1 MESGIETSI
10 AVGGTRRVWAR
21 NRWCPEEVLDADLRV
36 DALPAAGLPA
46 AELPAAEAAGAAGA
60 AGAIDA
66 VLPRRPEMFGPFSA
80 AAMRPGGGTAD
91 WPRLVGEVALV
102 LQSHARSPDVRFL
115 HVEPTADP
123 AVFRLVIE
131 ARDHQLAEECLA
143 HAVRLVAAARAG
155 APIDVSELLPDLV
168 DVADEVCLGP
178 STLLM
183 VRAAEDRGIPWL
195 RISDEWSLVQLGQGV
210 RQRRIWTAETDRT
223 SAIAETISR
232 NKELTKRMLDAAGVP
247 VPRGRLARS
256 PAEAWEAAQ
265 AVGLPVVVKPLDAN
279 HGRGVFL
286 NLATRAEV
294 EAAFPLAREEARRAR
309 SIVVE
314 QFIAGVE
321 HRLLVVGSRMV
332 ACAQGEYIYVTGD
345 GRHTVAELI
354 DLQIN
359 SDARR
364 GNTEA
369 MPNKTVSLDSTVLS
383 QLAQEGVAPDTVPA
397 EGRRVL
403 VKRIGTHGADV
414 TDRVHPEIAAAAVR
428 AARAVGLDV
437 AGIDLV
443 AQDITRPLSEQGAM
457 VCEVN
462 AGPQLLVH
470 TMPSSGPGQPVG
482 EMIVAEL
489 FPPGD
494 TGRIPV
500 AVVVGRPDGG
510 GTDGGADATAAARL
524 LELMLS
530 AAGHVAGL
538 TCGAGKWASG
548 WQCATGSHTAVAA
561 AHDLLMSPEIDAA
574 VFELDPLD
582 VVRAGL
588 PFDRVDTLVFPSET
602 AAAGDDLSA
611 APMLAGLVAARGTVV
626 VPHDRPALVELAA
639 RGGRTV
645 LLLFPPGA
653 ALPAGVKRAVG
664 VRGGEIVHVRDGVA
678 EPVVTEAEA
687 TLAARGVGGGPSAA
701 VAAVAAAVSLGLSR
715 TAVCAGL
722 AAAR

>member
-1 MESGIETSI
+1 METGIDVSGM
-10 AVGGTRRVWAR
+10 RRVWAR
-21 NRWCPEEVLDADLRV
+21 NAWHAADVLDADLRV
-36 DALPAAGLPA
+36 PPSGRAVGEAPAAA
-46 AELPAAEAAGAAGA
+46 AA
-60 AGAIDA
+60 AIDE
-66 VLPRRPEMFGPFSA
+66 VLPRRRGMFGPFPQAGA
-80 AAMRPGGGTAD
+80 APGGGAAD
-91 WPRLVGEVALV
+91 WVRLVADVALA
-102 LQSHARSPDVRFL
+102 LQSHARGPDVRFSR
-115 HVEPTADP
+115 VEATPDP
-123 AVFRLVIE
+123 AVFRLLLE
-131 ARDHQLAEECLA
+131 ARDHQLAEECLG
-143 HAVRLVAAARAG
+143 HAARIVGAARAG
-155 APIDVSELLPDLV
+155 DAVDLAELLPELV
-168 DVADEVCLGP
+168 DVADEFCLGP

-195 RISDEWSLVQLGQGV
+195 RISDEWSLVQLGQGA

-256 PAEAWEAAQ
+256 PEEAWEAAQ

-309 SIVVE
+309 SVVVE

-345 GRHTVAELI
+345 GRHTVADLI

-364 GNTEA
+364 GDTEG
-369 MPNKTVSLDSTVLS
+369 MPNKTVLLDSTVLA

-470 TMPSSGPGQPVG
+470 TMPSAGPGQPVG
-482 EMIVAEL
+482 ALIVAEL

-500 AVVVGRPDGG
+500 AAVVGQPDGG
-510 GTDGGADATAAARL
+510 RADGGDDATAAARL
-524 LELMLS
+524 LERMLT
-530 AAGHVAGL
+530 AAGHVTGL
-538 TCGAGKWASG
+538 TCAAGKWADG
-548 WQCATGSHTAVAA
+548 WQCAAGSHTAVAA
-561 AHDLLMSPEIDAA
+561 ARDLLMSPEIDAA
-574 VFELDPLD
+574 VFELDPVD

-588 PFDRVDTLVFPSET
+588 PFDRVDVLVFLPGPE
-602 AAAGDDLSA
+602 AAAGLERA
-611 APMLAGLVAARGTVV
+611 GLEWAGAEVLAGV
-626 VPHDRPALVELAA
+626 VPPRGAIVVPDDRQALLDLAS
-639 RGGRTV
+639 RGGAAVVRSAV
-645 LLLFPPGA
+645 AGA
-653 ALPAGVKRAVG
+653 ASPPQGQRAVG
-664 VRGGEIVHVRDGVA
+664 VRDGEIVHVRDGAVEPLVA
-678 EPVVTEAEA
+678 AAEA
-687 TLAARGVGGGPSAA
+687 TLAARSLGGGPAAA
-701 VAAVAAAVSLGLSR
+701 VAAVAAAVSLGLSPD
-715 TAVCAGL
+715 AVRAGL
-722 AAAR
+722 ASVR

>member
-1 MESGIETSI
+1 MESGSEGGIE
-10 AVGGTRRVWAR
+10 VCGTRRVWAR
-21 NRWCPEEVLDADLRV
+21 NAWCPMEVIDADLRV
-36 DALPAAGLPA
+36 AGSPAA
-46 AELPAAEAAGAAGA
+46 AAGAVPA

-66 VLPRRPEMFGPFSA
+66 VLPRRRDLFGPFA
-80 AAMRPGGGTAD
+80 AAAGGSNGAAD
-91 WPRLVGEVALV
+91 WVRLVADVALV
-102 LQSHARSPDVRFL
+102 LQSHARGPDVRFR
-115 HVEPTADP
+115 HVEPAADP
-123 AVFRLVIE
+123 ATFRLVIE

-143 HAVRLVAAARAG
+143 HAVRLVNAARAG
-155 APIDVSELLPDLV
+155 DTVDVGELVPDLV

-183 VRAAEDRGIPWL
+183 VRAAEDRDIPWL

-265 AVGLPVVVKPLDAN
+265 AVGLPVVLKPLDAN

-286 NLATRAEV
+286 NLSTRAEV

-309 SIVVE
+309 AIVVE

-321 HRLLVVGSRMV
+321 HRLLVVGSKMV
-332 ACAQGEYIYVTGD
+332 ACAQGEYIYVSGD

-364 GNTEA
+364 GDTEA
-369 MPNKTVSLDSTVLS
+369 MPNKTVLLDSTVLA
-383 QLAQEGVAPDTVPA
+383 QLTQEGVTPDTVPA

-482 EMIVAEL
+482 DLIVAEL

-494 TGRIPV
+494 TGRIPL
-500 AVVVGRPDGG
+500 AAIVGRP
-510 GTDGGADATAAARL
+510 GGADGDGPAAGGHDATATARL
-524 LELMLS
+524 LEGMLRT
-530 AAGHVAGL
+530 AGHVAGL
-538 TCGAGKWASG
+538 TCGAGKWADG
-548 WQCATGSHTAVAA
+548 WQCAAGSHTGVAA
-561 AHDLLMSPEIDAA
+561 ARDLLMSPEIDAA
-574 VFELDPLD
+574 VFELDPHD
-582 VVRAGL
+582 VIRAGL
-588 PFDRVDTLVFPSET
+588 PFDRVDALVFLPGT
-602 AAAGDDLSA
+602 ADGDDPRAAAVLA
-611 APMLAGLVAARGTVV
+611 ALVGPAGGIV
-626 VPHDRPALVELAA
+626 VPDDRPALFDLAA
-639 RGGRTV
+639 RGGHAVV
-645 LLLFPPGA
+645 LLSAAEAMPPAGA
-653 ALPAGVKRAVG
+653 ARAVG
-664 VRGGEIVHVRDGVA
+664 VRGGEIVHLRGNAA
-678 EPVVTEAEA
+678 ESIVGAAEA
-687 TLAARGVGGGPSAA
+687 ARAARSLGGGPAA
-701 VAAVAAAVSLGLSR
+701 GTAAVAAALCLGLSR
-715 TAVCAGL
+715 DSIRAGL